1 MAQRQAMAETTR
13 KSLVNLRVSARDRD
27 LIDRAAAAL
36 GKNRTEFMLDATRQ
50 AAEDALLDR
59 VLFRLDADRHEAF
72 VALLDAPPSPN
83 RELAKLLSTPAPWE
97 E

>member
-1 MAQRQAMAETTR
+1 MTKAVDASAPMAG
-13 KSLVNLRVSARDRD
+13 
-27 LIDRAAAAL
+27 AL
-36 GKNRTEFMLDATRQ
+36 GKDRSEPMPDAARQ

-72 VALLDAPPSPN
+72 AALLDAPPSPN

-97 E
+97 K